1 MVSSIK
7 SSTIDSEEEKASYD
21 QNGTAF
27 SNTDLAP
34 VSDDEDPSG
43 NILSSSDS
51 HSTEQKPEAL
61 PSSTSRWF
69 NESEREHENP
79 LHQENVPP
87 EVDSIKQ
94 PEVTKSDTDWSDTLP
109 AFLKNSESSIL
120 EDEQHVDLNESSSQV
135 EENGA
140 TDSAI
145 EDVKP
150 PPLAGPNVM
159 NVILVAAECAPWSKT
174 GILHCEIIERKVSIG
189 DMAELVWT

>member
-7 SSTIDSEEEKASYD
+7 STTVDSEEEKASYD

-27 SNTDLAP
+27 LDTDLAP
-34 VSDDEDPSG
+34 VSDNEDPSG

-51 HSTEQKPEAL
+51 PSTEQKPEAL
-61 PSSTSRWF
+61 PSSTSRRF

-79 LHQENVPP
+79 LRQENVPP
-87 EVDSIKQ
+87 EVDSIEQ
-94 PEVTKSDTDWSDTLP
+94 PEVTRLDTDWFDTLP

-120 EDEQHVDLNESSSQV
+120 EDEKHVDLNESSFQV

-140 TDSAI
+140 TDATI
-145 EDVKP
+145 EDVKS

-174 GILHCEIIERKVSIG
+174 GILHCEIIVRKVSIG
-189 DMAELVWT
+189 NMAELVWS